1 MLGIIKGDIRY
12 TYLKEMIDDAII
24 SSDLHDFFN
33 VDSLLLPLGGIGYD
47 YIIKGSDLSILD
59 ILAIAK
65 IKTIYTGEANDNL
78 KSLCT
83 RENIKL
89 VELLRLEEFVLDNAR
104 LTAKACLYLMHE
116 GDEEISDYKV
126 LLMGY
131 GNISFYLARLLKELN
146 CSFEIYTENDIERK
160 FCMLEG
166 YKCINE
172 IKKSYNIIINTI
184 PKNIILDYNSIVDA
198 RIIDLA
204 SKPYGFDA
212 SEIVRRNIRY
222 DILSMAPSKFAA
234 KSAAKIIKKII
245 ENNK

>member
-1 MLGIIKGDIRY
+1 ML
-12 TYLKEMIDDAII
+12 DDVII

-33 VDSLLLPLGGIGYD
+33 VDRLLLPLGGIGYD
-47 YIIKGSDLSILD
+47 YIIKGSELSILD
-59 ILAIAK
+59 ILSIAK

-78 KSLCT
+78 KSLCI

-89 VELLRLEEFVLDNAR
+89 VELLKEDEFVMENAR
-104 LTAKACLYLMHE
+104 LTAKACLYLLHE
-116 GDEEISDYKV
+116 GDIEISDYNV

-131 GNISFYLARLLKELN
+131 GNISFYLAKILRELK
-146 CSFEIYTENDIERK
+146 CSFDIYTENAIERK

-166 YKCINE
+166 YKCIKE

-184 PKNIILDYNSIVDA
+184 PKNVILDYNSIVDA

-212 SEIVRRNIRY
+212 EEIAKKNVRY

-234 KSAAKIIKKII
+234 KSAAKIIKKIVQ
-245 ENNK
+245 NNK